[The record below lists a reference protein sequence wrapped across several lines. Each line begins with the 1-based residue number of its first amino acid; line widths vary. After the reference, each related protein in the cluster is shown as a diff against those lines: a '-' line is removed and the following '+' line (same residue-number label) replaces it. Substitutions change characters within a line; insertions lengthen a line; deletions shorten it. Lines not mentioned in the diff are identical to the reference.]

1 MAKELTIAEKLQAL
15 YDLQQIDS
23 KIDDIQVLKGEL
35 PMEVQDLEDELE
47 GLSTRVTNLEN
58 SISEY
63 EGEMSRHKLNG
74 KQAEALIDK
83 YNAQQDN
90 VKNNREYDALM
101 KEIELQ
107 RLEIQLSEKKVK
119 ASQVM
124 VDEKKELLGTAKDAK
139 NRKEG
144 DLELKKV
151 ELEKII
157 KDTDK
162 EESSL
167 RKKSDKARK
176 SIEDRLLKAYDKIR
190 GAYRNGLAVATVERN
205 SCGGCFNKIPPQI
218 QLEIAQHK
226 KIIACEHCGRI
237 LVDPSVAGVQE
248 EA

>member
-1 MAKELTIAEKLQAL
+1 MAKELTIQEKLQAM

-47 GLSTRVTNLEN
+47 GLNTRVTNFEN
-58 SISEY
+58 SIKEY
-63 EGEMSRHKLNG
+63 EDEIARHRVNG
-74 KQAEALIDK
+74 KQAETLIDK

-119 ASQVM
+119 ANQAM
-124 VDEKKELLGTAKDAK
+124 VEEKQGLLDNAKEAKDKKEK
-139 NRKEG
+139 

-162 EESSL
+162 EESGL
-167 RKKSDKARK
+167 RKQSEKARK
-176 SIEDRLLKAYDKIR
+176 SIEDRLLRAYDKIR

-218 QLEIAQHK
+218 QLEISQHK

-237 LVDPSVAGVQE
+237 LVDPTIAGVE
-248 EA
+248 ETA